1 MFESL
6 NIPVVEYYSSR
17 GKVHKVSKQFC
28 FAHNYL
34 SRTNFVSF
42 RYIVL
47 LTFAA
52 KLNDK
57 ASCLTIKH
65 PLVSLNLS
73 SLNLCIQVQE
83 EEID

>member
-1 MFESL
+1 METIKKRLKVFESL

-57 ASCLTIKH
+57 ASLSYYKTSICI
-65 PLVSLNLS
+65 PELV
-73 SLNLCIQVQE
+73 
-83 EEID
+83 

>member
-1 MFESL
+1 METIKKRLKVFESL
-6 NIPVVEYYSSR
+6 NISVVEYYSSR

-57 ASCLTIKH
+57 ASCLTSYYKTSTCI
-65 PLVSLNLS
+65 PELV
-73 SLNLCIQVQE
+73 
-83 EEID
+83 